1 MNPVF
6 SHPSST
12 RRRAKW
18 LRAVLV
24 LALAAPV
31 VVPAQSSGGQLP
43 ELSESVSEGLEK
55 LRPLLDAKDWDGALA
70 LLTGLAAKAKPD
82 TFDMAFLSDTIG
94 KIYLQKGEYAKAI
107 RPMET
112 ALAISEKNPNFF
124 RVSVVQDMIYFLAQI
139 YYQEAASSKV
149 PSVQL
154 DGYKKANS
162 YLEKWLARS
171 TKPAS
176 DAAQQDAV
184 LFHAS
189 LLYNLAVFN
198 PEKVDHKALSAAEA
212 EVERALRMSAHP
224 KENLYA
230 LALAICQQQNPP
242 DYVRAA
248 EILELLVKKHPQ
260 KKDYWA
266 QLAGVYLNLGQDKD
280 EQKAR
285 ENNIRA
291 ILAIERA
298 QALGF
303 MNTPKENYNLVG
315 VYFNVGQFGQATEL
329 LHAGLRKGTIE
340 SEQKNWELL
349 AYSYQQVDKPLQ
361 AIEALREATKHFPK
375 AGQLDF
381 QIGQIFYGLNKTS
394 EAYDALQS
402 AVKKGNL
409 DKPAAVYGFLSYIC
423 FELTRFDEALAAANK
438 ALALP
443 DSKSDNQLPRLKTA
457 IEEAIRER
465 EAQRAAANTRA

>member
-1 MNPVF
+1 VNPVSSQPF
-6 SHPSST
+6 ST
-12 RRRAKW
+12 RRSKW

-24 LALAAPV
+24 LALATPV
-31 VVPAQSSGGQLP
+31 VLPAQSNAQP

-70 LLTGLAAKAKPD
+70 LLSGLAAKAKPD
-82 TFDMAFLSDTIG
+82 TFDLAFLSDTIG
-94 KIYLQKGEYAKAI
+94 KIYLQKAEYAKAI
-107 RPMET
+107 KPMET
-112 ALAISEKNPNFF
+112 ALAISEKHPNFF
-124 RVSVVQDMIYFLAQI
+124 RVNVVQDMIYFLAQI

-149 PSVQL
+149 PAEQRE
-154 DGYKKANS
+154 GYLKANS

-176 DAAQQDAV
+176 DATQQDAV

-198 PEKVDHKALSAAEA
+198 PEKIDRASLSAAES
-212 EVERALRMSAHP
+212 EVEKALRMSAHP

-230 LALAICQQQNPP
+230 LALAICQQKDPP

-248 EILELLVKKHPQ
+248 EILELLVKKYPQ

-349 AYSYQQVDKPLQ
+349 AYSYQQVDRPFQ
-361 AIEALREATKHFPK
+361 AIDALKEAAKHFPK

-381 QIGQIFYGLNKTS
+381 QIGQIFYGLNKTT

-409 DKPAAVYGFLSYIC
+409 DKPAAVYGFLSYVC
-423 FELTRFDEALAAANK
+423 YELSRFDEALAAANK
-438 ALALP
+438 ALSLP

-465 EAQRAAANTRA
+465 EAQRAAVNTSA